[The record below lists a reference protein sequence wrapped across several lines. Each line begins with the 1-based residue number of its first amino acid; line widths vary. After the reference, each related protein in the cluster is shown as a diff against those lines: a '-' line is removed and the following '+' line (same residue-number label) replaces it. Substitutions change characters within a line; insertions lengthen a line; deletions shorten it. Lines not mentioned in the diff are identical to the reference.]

1 MNAINPNNSNNLTSG
16 FGHSN
21 DMNFVKSSENR
32 LGDSNSL
39 SSVELAQLPMNP
51 MYTDGST
58 AETDVLKANYGIP
71 ADECWLFKPPKQHQT
86 QGSVEP
92 IRTWLQFKDKQT
104 AVEDTY
110 RQMRKLCEN
119 YKLFAKPDDLD
130 ELYSTSLNLRYIQ
143 DDYETIKHELSVI
156 KANRQI
162 ARDALL
168 AAGFQCP
175 DDPPT

>member
-1 MNAINPNNSNNLTSG
+1 MMDP
-16 FGHSN
+16 
-21 DMNFVKSSENR
+21 D
-32 LGDSNSL
+32 
-39 SSVELAQLPMNP
+39 
-51 MYTDGST
+51 
-58 AETDVLKANYGIP
+58 IP
-71 ADECWLFKPPKQHQT
+71 E
-86 QGSVEP
+86 
-92 IRTWLQFKDKQT
+92 FKDKQT
-104 AVEDTY
+104 SVEDTY

-130 ELYSTSLNLRYIQ
+130 ELYSTSLNLSYIQ